1 MIDRWLGVLGE
12 LISGHLW
19 IAPLL
24 AFAAGV
30 LTSFTPCSLSSIP
43 LVIGYVGGYAGGDT
57 KRAFRYSLVF
67 CAGMAIT
74 FTALGTLASLF
85 GKLMRGSGSWWY
97 ILLGTL
103 MALMA
108 LQMWDIIN
116 IIPQARVMG
125 KSARKGYIGAAVLGM
140 LGGFFASPC
149 ATPVLVVLLAMVA
162 QGGSLLWG
170 VLLLFLY
177 SVGHSMLLLAAGTS
191 VGLANGLAS
200 STRPGRLGR
209 AFKIAMGGAILL
221 LSFYMFYLG
230 F

>member
-12 LISGHLW
+12 LITAHLW

-30 LTSFTPCSLSSIP
+30 LTSFSPCSLSSIP

-67 CAGMAIT
+67 CAGMAVT

-125 KSARKGYIGAAVLGM
+125 KSARKGYIGAAMLGM

-177 SVGHSMLLLAAGTS
+177 SLGHSVLLLVAGTS

-200 STRPGRLGR
+200 STRLGRLGR

>member
-12 LISGHLW
+12 LITAHLW

-30 LTSFTPCSLSSIP
+30 LTSFSPCSLSSIP

-67 CAGMAIT
+67 CAGMAVT
-74 FTALGTLASLF
+74 FTALGTLASMF

-125 KSARKGYIGAAVLGM
+125 KSARKGYIGAAMLGM

-177 SVGHSMLLLAAGTS
+177 SLGHSVLLLVAGTS
-191 VGLANGLAS
+191 VGLANGLVS
-200 STRPGRLGR
+200 SARLGRLGR
-209 AFKIAMGGAILL
+209 VFKIAMGGAILL

>member
-1 MIDRWLGVLGE
+1 MIDRWLNILGE
-12 LISGHLW
+12 LIAGHLW
-19 IAPLL
+19 IAPLMAL
-24 AFAAGV
+24 FAGI
-30 LTSFTPCSLSSIP
+30 LTSFTPCSLSSVP

-57 KRAFRYSLVF
+57 KRAFRYSLAF
-67 CAGMAIT
+67 CAGTAVT

-85 GKLMRGSGSWWY
+85 GKLLRGSGSWWY

-116 IIPQARVMG
+116 IIPQAKIMG
-125 KSARKGYIGAAVLGM
+125 KNPRRGYLGAAALGM

-177 SVGHSMLLLAAGTS
+177 SAGHSVLLLAAGTS
-191 VGLANGLAS
+191 VGLASGLAS
-200 STRPGRLGR
+200 SSRLGRLGKV
-209 AFKIAMGGAILL
+209 FKIAMGGAILL

>member
-116 IIPQARVMG
+116 RIPQARVMG

-200 STRPGRLGR
+200 STRLGRLGR

>member
-200 STRPGRLGR
+200 STRLGRLGR

>member
-1 MIDRWLGVLGE
+1 MMDRWLGVLGE
-12 LISGHLW
+12 LITGHLW

-30 LTSFTPCSLSSIP
+30 LTSFSPCSLSSIP

-67 CAGMAIT
+67 CAGMAVT

-116 IIPQARVMG
+116 IIPQAKIMG
-125 KSARKGYIGAAVLGM
+125 KSARKGYIGAAALGM

-149 ATPVLVVLLAMVA
+149 ATPVLVALLAMVA

-200 STRPGRLGR
+200 SSRLGRLGQV
-209 AFKIAMGGAILL
+209 FKIAMGGAILL

>member
-1 MIDRWLGVLGE
+1 MMDRWLGVLGE
-12 LISGHLW
+12 LITAHLW

-30 LTSFTPCSLSSIP
+30 LTSFSPCSLSSIP

-67 CAGMAIT
+67 CAGMAVT

-116 IIPQARVMG
+116 IIPQAKIMG
-125 KSARKGYIGAAVLGM
+125 KSARKGYIGAAALGM

-149 ATPVLVVLLAMVA
+149 ATPVLVALLAMVA
-162 QGGSLLWG
+162 QGGSLPWG

-177 SVGHSMLLLAAGTS
+177 SVGHSVLLLAAGTS

-200 STRPGRLGR
+200 SSRLGRLGQV
-209 AFKIAMGGAILL
+209 FKIAMGGAILL

>member
-30 LTSFTPCSLSSIP
+30 LSSFTPCSLSSIP

-200 STRPGRLGR
+200 STRLGRLGR

>member
-12 LISGHLW
+12 LITAHLW

-116 IIPQARVMG
+116 IKPQARVMG

-200 STRPGRLGR
+200 STRLGRLGR

>member
-12 LISGHLW
+12 LITGHLW

-200 STRPGRLGR
+200 STRLGRLGR

>member
-1 MIDRWLGVLGE
+1 MIDRWLNILGE
-12 LISGHLW
+12 LIAGNIW
-19 IAPLL
+19 IAPLMAL
-24 AFAAGV
+24 IAGI
-30 LTSFTPCSLSSIP
+30 LTAFTPCSLSSIP

-57 KRAFRYSLVF
+57 KRAFGYSLAF
-67 CAGMAIT
+67 CVGMAAA

-116 IIPQARVMG
+116 IIPQAKIMG
-125 KSARKGYIGAAVLGM
+125 KSARKGYIGAAALGM

-177 SVGHSMLLLAAGTS
+177 SVGHSVLLLAAGTS

-200 STRPGRLGR
+200 STRLGRLGR
-209 AFKIAMGGAILL
+209 VFKIAMGGAILL